1 MGRESGG
8 KWGDAS
14 VPRTELLWKILRHLS
29 ITNTIPAVGS
39 CMCECFARG
48 CQIKY
53 PLLVGTVHHFPLGI
67 WSGKRERR
75 GKKKKKKRFNHNKW
89 RKTLTISD
97 MAYHRPSSYLLWA
110 MQGTGEK
117 ENERDSLM
125 LSLTW
130 NRLISRGFPA
140 VFKQFWLHL
149 RKNFKKNL

>member
-117 ENERDSLM
+117 ENERQLNAEPYLEPPHISGV
-125 LSLTW
+125 SCCFQTI
-130 NRLISRGFPA
+130 LIA
-140 VFKQFWLHL
+140 LE
-149 RKNFKKNL
+149 KKF